1 MPLRVQAGMNQKGK
15 SNTKKRRRRAPLQA
29 CEMSALSFSAQPWS
43 VVLDDDARMAY
54 FEFGYAKHRRVG
66 VDVEAGP

>member
-1 MPLRVQAGMNQKGK
+1 MDICAFTSPGRNESKREIEH
-15 SNTKKRRRRAPLQA
+15 KKRRRRAPLQA

-54 FEFGYAKHRRVG
+54 FGFGYAKHRG
-66 VDVEAGP
+66 VLWT